1 MPSSSAE
8 RVRAGAYL
16 PVSVAAGLLAGSS
29 TLFFAF
35 TCPWLAEHVSLAF
48 PPCVAVT
55 FLFVMA
61 NFTMATFMDAG
72 VLPRAN
78 EDEDKDDDFRA
89 PLYKNVEVRGI
100 QVRMKWCAS
109 CHFYRPP
116 RCSHCSV
123 CDHCVE
129 DFDHHCPWVNNCIGR
144 RNYRFFFLFLL
155 TLTVHMVAVFS
166 GGLLYVLEHLEDLWA
181 LRAAVT
187 LAVMSVTGLFFIP
200 VVGLACFHL
209 VLVARGRTTNEQVTG
224 KFQGGVNPFTRGCCS
239 NVEFVLCSP
248 ITPRYTGKPGKRPPV
263 RVQPPFQKPESL
275 KRSPGKVGD
284 NGIQNK
290 SPPSKQQS
298 PRVLSVP
305 EFKRPST
312 PPPLPPKPDPVLLKS
327 HLAALEESL
336 LHSQSV
342 GPPGQNLSKMG
353 QILESPSRVHYQ
365 VPREQMR
372 KRENIHFPM
381 TCRSQDQSSESS
393 LDQIDKQTPI
403 SVHSLLQSSTLPL
416 NSLTLNSRSLSL
428 KHAHRRGDRAHVL
441 GQRPEPL
448 ASRPSQSVLS
458 GRSGS
463 LSYDSLL
470 SPAELAQRGAYPLSY
485 RAPFLPMDMGGR
497 GPVDPQR
504 PAPRTCSPVFMA
516 ASRRSPQHREASP
529 VHYDNLP
536 KGLMG
541 SIQEMEEREKQ
552 QQQHQQLLLQPQ
564 LRPQMPTQDP
574 LGVYDTPGRRSL
586 PHESSSRGPTPPAYG
601 SREFLMSSAAYGYS
615 SRTQPA
621 CSSTSSLSRAPRTS
635 TSPLGS
641 NVALQ
646 GRSLSPSIYRSL
658 ERQAQRSPSTL
669 PGPLPTSSYTTHKA
683 LAFSTT
689 SEQQDSD
696 PKYPV
701 NES

>member
-1 MPSSSAE
+1 MPSSSGD
-8 RVRAGAYL
+8 RVKAGAYI
-16 PVSVAAGLLAGSS
+16 PVSIAAGLLAGSS
-29 TLFFAF
+29 TLFFVF
-35 TCPWLAEHVSLAF
+35 TCPWLAENVSLAF

-89 PLYKNVEVRGI
+89 PLYKNVEVRGV

-155 TLTVHMVAVFS
+155 SLTVHMVAVFS
-166 GGLLYVLEHLEDLWA
+166 GGLLYVLEHMEDLWA
-181 LRAAVT
+181 LRAAIT

-224 KFQGGVNPFTRGCCS
+224 KFQGGVNPFTRGCCG

-248 ITPRYTGKPGKRPPV
+248 ITPRYTGKPRKKRPV

-275 KRSPGKVGD
+275 KMSPVKVGD

-290 SPPSKQQS
+290 MLPTKRQS
-298 PRVLSVP
+298 PGVLDVP
-305 EFKRPST
+305 EFKRPNT

-336 LHSQSV
+336 LHSKTAV
-342 GPPGQNLSKMG
+342 PPGQNMSKIG
-353 QILESPSRVHYQ
+353 PIFESPSRVHYQ
-365 VPREQMR
+365 VPREQMS
-372 KRENIHFPM
+372 KRENPQLQM
-381 TCRSQDQSSESS
+381 TSRSQDQSSESS
-393 LDQIDKQTPI
+393 LDQLDKQTPI
-403 SVHSLLQSSTLPL
+403 SAHSLLQSSTLPL

-428 KHAHRRGDRAHVL
+428 KHAHRRGDRAHLL
-441 GQRPEPL
+441 GQRPQAI
-448 ASRPSQSVLS
+448 ASRPAQSVLS
-458 GRSGS
+458 GRAGS

-470 SPAELAQRGAYPLSY
+470 GPAELPQRGVFPLAY
-485 RAPFLPMDMGGR
+485 RAPFLPMDLGR
-497 GPVDPQR
+497 SPTER
-504 PAPRTCSPVFMA
+504 SPRACSPVFMT
-516 ASRRSPQHREASP
+516 ASRRSPQHRESSP
-529 VHYDNLP
+529 VRYDNLP

-541 SIQEMEEREKQ
+541 SIQELEEREKQ
-552 QQQHQQLLLQPQ
+552 QQLLLLPQ
-564 LRPQMPTQDP
+564 ARPQPPIQDA
-574 LGVYDTPGRRSL
+574 LGIYDTPGRRSL
-586 PHESSSRGPTPPAYG
+586 PHEPPSRGPTPPAYG

-615 SRTQPA
+615 SRTQTA
-621 CSSTSSLSRAPRTS
+621 SSSTSSLSRTPRTS

-641 NVALQ
+641 NVTLQ
-646 GRSLSPSIYRSL
+646 GRSLSPSVYRSL
-658 ERQAQRSPSTL
+658 ERQAQRSPSSM
-669 PGPLPTSSYTTHKA
+669 PGPLPTSSYAAHKA
-683 LAFSTT
+683 LAFITT
-689 SEQQDSD
+689 SERRDS
-696 PKYPV
+696 
-701 NES
+701 ES

>member
-1 MPSSSAE
+1 SRNSGLPGNVNMTSDLSF
-8 RVRAGAYL
+8 L
-16 PVSVAAGLLAGSS
+16 PVSLR
-29 TLFFAF
+29 
-35 TCPWLAEHVSLAF
+35 CPWLAEHVSLAF

-290 SPPSKQQS
+290 SPPSKVRQS
-298 PRVLSVP
+298 PFSFLQ
-305 EFKRPST
+305 E
-312 PPPLPPKPDPVLLKS
+312 
-327 HLAALEESL
+327 
-336 LHSQSV
+336 
-342 GPPGQNLSKMG
+342 
-353 QILESPSRVHYQ
+353 
-365 VPREQMR
+365 

-541 SIQEMEEREKQ
+541 SIQELEEREKQ

-701 NES
+701 NDTLLDINEPSGNKSYFITCKHCIYSHMA